1 MKQFT
6 YNDYLQYRLLEFIE
20 RNKSKKFSKTKDLY
34 TVEKEN
40 EIIMQLNDQSIAYE
54 YEVNHPHD
62 KIFRLGLDNKEEV
75 ANFLNEKLDIE
86 YELKRRK
93 FRKI

>member
-1 MKQFT
+1 M
-6 YNDYLQYRLLEFIE
+6 QYRLLEAIE
-20 RNKSKKFSKTKDLY
+20 KSKSRKILRINGFY

-40 EIIMQLNDQSIAYE
+40 ELIMQLNDQSITYE

>member
-1 MKQFT
+1 M
-6 YNDYLQYRLLEFIE
+6 QYRLLEAIE
-20 RNKSKKFSKTKDLY
+20 KSKSRKILRANGFY
-34 TVEKEN
+34 AVEQEN
-40 EIIMQLNDQSIAYE
+40 ELIMQLNDQSITYE

>member
-1 MKQFT
+1 M
-6 YNDYLQYRLLEFIE
+6 QYRLLEAIE
-20 RNKSKKFSKTKDLY
+20 KSKLRKMLKTNSFY
-34 TVEKEN
+34 TVGKEN
-40 EIIMQLNDQSIAYE
+40 ELIMQLNDQSITYE

-75 ANFLNEKLDIE
+75 AKFLNEKLDIE

-93 FRKI
+93 LRKI

>member
-40 EIIMQLNDQSIAYE
+40 EILKKTITLLA
-54 YEVNHPHD
+54 
-62 KIFRLGLDNKEEV
+62 KKE
-75 ANFLNEKLDIE
+75 
-86 YELKRRK
+86 
-93 FRKI
+93 

>member
-1 MKQFT
+1 M
-6 YNDYLQYRLLEFIE
+6 QYRLLEAIE
-20 RNKSKKFSKTKDLY
+20 KSKSRKTLKINAFY

-40 EIIMQLNDQSIAYE
+40 EIIMQLNDQSTEYK
-54 YEVNHPHD
+54 YEVNNPHD
-62 KIFRLGLDNKEEV
+62 KIFRLGLDNEEEV
-75 ANFLNEKLDIE
+75 AKFLNERIDIK